1 MKGLVMKIFFALCLS
16 CVLLLKAGLANS
28 RETPEAAPEFE
39 AKTTTGKTITLAQ
52 FRGQVVLLDFWASWC
67 KPCQEEFPF
76 LIDLY
81 NENKDKNFIVL
92 AINVDED
99 AAKMAA
105 FLDKIHAPVKFPIVT
120 DPQGKIPS
128 LYKIDRMPTTI
139 LIAPNGEI
147 RYKQGGFQKSSKEKL
162 VQELKTLLADKSK

>member
-1 MKGLVMKIFFALCLS
+1 MNTLLALCLS
-16 CVLLLKAGLANS
+16 CVLLPKTELAS
-28 RETPEAAPEFE
+28 SQETTAAAPAFE
-39 AKTTTGKTITLAQ
+39 AKTSTGKTITLAQ
-52 FRGQVVLLDFWASWC
+52 FRGQVVLMDFWASWC
-67 KPCQEEFPF
+67 KPCLEEFPF

-99 AAKMAA
+99 AAKMTA

-147 RYKQGGFQKSSKEKL
+147 RYKQGGFQNSSKEKL
-162 VQELKTLLADKSK
+162 VHELQALLAAKSK